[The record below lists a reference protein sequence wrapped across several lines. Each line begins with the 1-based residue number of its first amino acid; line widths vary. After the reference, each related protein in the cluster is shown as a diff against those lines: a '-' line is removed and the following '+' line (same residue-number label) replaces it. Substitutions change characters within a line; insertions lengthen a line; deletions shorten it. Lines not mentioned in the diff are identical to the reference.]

1 MPSTADLQ
9 DPKEYQK
16 IFHWAETQKDA
27 TIPSFKTRKN
37 DPYKYQEGFGNHF
50 SSEAI
55 PGTIPHGQNSP
66 RNVRFGLYAEQIT
79 ATAFIAPRHANK
91 KAWLYRIR
99 PAVAHQGF
107 TELPDNKDTEC
118 CFLPLNP
125 KIHVSPTQLA
135 WLPTDIPEEETDFV
149 TGLRTFAGSGD
160 PTLREGLATHVYVA
174 NKSMTKKAFVNSD
187 GEFLIVP
194 EKGAL
199 NIQTEF
205 GPLFVQPGEL
215 IVIQRGIRFRVE
227 LPDGPSRGYILEI
240 WGSSF
245 ELPELGPLGANG
257 LANSRDFLTPT
268 AQYEVVQE
276 PWEIV
281 YKLGGKFFKSTQNHS
296 PFDVVAWHGNYV
308 CSTSSLLCLQ
318 DIYSPLQVPYKY
330 DMTKFVN
337 VGSISVDHIDP
348 SIFCVLTAK
357 SRDLTSPLADFL
369 IFSPRWD
376 VASRTSTS
384 KKKPS
389 VTEKGKMTD

>member
-1 MPSTADLQ
+1 MP
-9 DPKEYQK
+9 
-16 IFHWAETQKDA
+16 
-27 TIPSFKTRKN
+27 
-37 DPYKYQEGFGNHF
+37 
-50 SSEAI
+50 
-55 PGTIPHGQNSP
+55 
-66 RNVRFGLYAEQIT
+66 
-79 ATAFIAPRHANK
+79 
-91 KAWLYRIR
+91 
-99 PAVAHQGF
+99 
-107 TELPDNKDTEC
+107 TE
-118 CFLPLNP
+118 
-125 KIHVSPTQLA
+125 
-135 WLPTDIPEEETDFV
+135 IPEEETDFV

-174 NKSMTKKAFVNSD
+174 NKSMTKKAIVNSD

-215 IVIQRGIRFRVE
+215 VVIQRGIRFRVE

-308 CSTSSLLCLQ
+308 CSIRLCFCLQ
-318 DIYSPLQVPYKY
+318 DTYSLLQVPYKY

-376 VASRTSTS
+376 VASRMFTSR
-384 KKKPS
+384 KLLLKRK
-389 VTEKGKMTD
+389 VK